1 MPTCSLLYS
10 FYSLENVKLASKT
23 LHKGPSINDFGN
35 WEEGGV
41 KNGSKLQTDSTK
53 KLPTW
58 GGGGVKSGKIADVV
72 YGWSLIG

>member
-58 GGGGVKSGKIADVV
+58 GGGVSNPEKLPTSFMDGP
-72 YGWSLIG
+72 